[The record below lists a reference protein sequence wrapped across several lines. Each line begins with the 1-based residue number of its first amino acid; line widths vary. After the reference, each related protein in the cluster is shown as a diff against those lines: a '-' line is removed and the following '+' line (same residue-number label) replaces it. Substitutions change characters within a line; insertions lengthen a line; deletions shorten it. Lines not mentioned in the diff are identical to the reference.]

1 MILIIFLILTEAIS
15 LVVLR
20 QHFFV
25 TGRTRYHISLVA
37 HFILSIWFWV
47 LMIDVLGYGS
57 FFDNPDNV
65 WRFMAVAGMICAVIL
80 PRLLVIVVHFTGKWI
95 KRKTG
100 GHIRWLTNAGLAFSL
115 FVLAVVGW
123 GTLYG
128 KLNFRYE
135 NVPVSIKGLNPEL
148 EGLKIV
154 QISDLHLSGFYHH
167 PEALQHVVEKIN
179 SLNPDL
185 IINTGDFITIGWREF
200 GRNDTVLASAKGR
213 YGNFAIMGNHDAGIY
228 HPEFTPADIENHR
241 LIMNNLVKA
250 SGYNVLNDESTILKI
265 GTASIGLIGVTT
277 SGRHPNI
284 IHGDVKKAAE
294 GLDSLDLQIL
304 LTHDPNQWLEDVAGK
319 YPEIKLT
326 LSGHTHGMQLG
337 IMTRWFKWSPS
348 QYFYPHWNGLYR
360 QGDQLHYVNR
370 GLGVLAIP
378 FRIWMPPEITIITL
392 QSGD

>member
-1 MILIIFLILTEAIS
+1 MILIIFLILTDAIS
-15 LVVLR
+15 LAVLR

-25 TGRTRYHISLVA
+25 KGRTPYYISVVV

-47 LMIDVLGYGS
+47 LMIDVMGYDS
-57 FFDNPDNV
+57 FFDTPDNV
-65 WRFMAVAGMICAVIL
+65 WRLMAVAGMVCAVIL
-80 PRLLVIVVHFTGKWI
+80 PRLLVIIAHFTGKWL

-100 GHIRWLTNAGLAFSL
+100 GHIRWLTNTGLAFSMIA
-115 FVLAVVGW
+115 LAVVGW

-135 NVPVSIKGLNPEL
+135 NVAVNIKGLHPDL

-167 PEALQHVVEKIN
+167 REALQKVIEKIN
-179 SLNPDL
+179 SLNADM
-185 IINTGDFITIGWREF
+185 IINTGDFITIGWREY
-200 GRNDTVLASAKGR
+200 GRNDTILARSMSR
-213 YGNFAIMGNHDAGIY
+213 YGNYAIMGNHDAGTY
-228 HPEFTPADIENHR
+228 HPDFTPADLENHR

-250 SGYNVLNDESTILKI
+250 SGYTVLNDESTKVKV
-265 GTASIGLIGVTT
+265 GNATIGLTGVTT
-277 SGRHPNI
+277 GGRHPYI
-284 IHGDVKKAAE
+284 THGDVKKAAM
-294 GLDSLDLQIL
+294 GLDSVDLQIL
-304 LTHDPNQWLEDVAGK
+304 LTHDPNQWLEDIAGK
-319 YPEIKLT
+319 HPEIKLT

-360 QGDQLHYVNR
+360 QDDQLHYVNR

-378 FRIWMPPEITIITL
+378 FRIWMPPEITILTL
-392 QSGD
+392 QSDK